1 MSKYPKYRYF
11 QIFRKYRIFDF
22 WIRNSKSIKNMK
34 KFFTIV
40 LAASMLLIG
49 FNARAQQWTAAGG
62 YTSFSLSGSDANKVM
77 DGSMP
82 GFYFGVNY
90 DYAFSSIEGLTVEP
104 GLYFMHYGKD
114 RTMAFNTTD
123 SETYRANYLRLPV
136 NLKYTQPL
144 GSSVSLTAFTG
155 PRFNLGVG
163 GNMFSKGISYP
174 CLKNFDTQWGL
185 GVSATIVDAVMLRA
199 GYDFGLTKC
208 IKNNTKHD
216 WDKDLKIYRNTF
228 YVGVG
233 FAF

>member
-1 MSKYPKYRYF
+1 MSVFFIYSENTVSLTLG
-11 QIFRKYRIFDF
+11 
-22 WIRNSKSIKNMK
+22 NSKSIKNMK

-49 FNARAQQWTAAGG
+49 SNAHAQKWTAAGG
-62 YTSFSLSGSDANKVM
+62 YTTFSLSGSDSDKVM
-77 DGSMP
+77 DGTMP

-114 RTMAFNTTD
+114 RTMAFNTD

-185 GVSATIVDAVMLRA
+185 GVSATIVDAIMLRA

-216 WDKDLKIYRNTF
+216 WDKDLKIHRNTF
-228 YVGVG
+228 YIGVG